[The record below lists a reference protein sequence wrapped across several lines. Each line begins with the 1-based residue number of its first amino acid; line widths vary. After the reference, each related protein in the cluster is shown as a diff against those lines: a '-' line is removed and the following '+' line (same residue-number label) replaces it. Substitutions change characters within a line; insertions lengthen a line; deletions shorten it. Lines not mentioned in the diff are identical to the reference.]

1 MLLWCELL
9 AAWLSTMLF
18 WEEVLPLIQR
28 AHLFFVACL
37 SCMVSS
43 ADANLLWASHVAGG
57 SAGDVGRVTNRAAGG
72 CSTGGAGFSAAG
84 GGSAGGAG
92 FFAGGGGL
100 LVALIKLGGASAGGA
115 GGVGFVVGI
124 FLGTIV
130 LLLCSFNN
138 LTQMGSFT
146 NEGAGGTTAGTC
158 SFTIAAGSLAN
169 CATQW

>member
-1 MLLWCELL
+1 M
-9 AAWLSTMLF
+9 
-18 WEEVLPLIQR
+18 
-28 AHLFFVACL
+28 
-37 SCMVSS
+37 
-43 ADANLLWASHVAGG
+43 AGG

-72 CSTGGAGFSAAG
+72 GSAGGAGFSAAG

-146 NEGAGGTTAGTC
+146 NEGAGGPTGTC
-158 SFTIAAGSLAN
+158 FVAIAAAGSLAN
-169 CATQW
+169 CTTQWWAYQPPTRMASLPTGAECVAWFEPRQQRQRLMCCCVFH